1 MWPEPVHAISAT
13 GISLALDRRLDVGTE
28 LELDLYSI
36 PWHFRCTLPLRVVST
51 VAQPNGVFLTGG
63 TFTRALNDDE
73 KRSLTR

>member
-28 LELDLYSI
+28 MDLDLYSI

-51 VAQPNGVFLTGG
+51 VAQPNGVFLTRG
-63 TFTRALNDDE
+63 TFTRALSDDE
-73 KRSLTR
+73 KHSLTR